1 MTVFHWV
8 MLLVVVQRV
17 AELALARRNTARLV
31 AEGASEYGRQ
41 HYPLFIILHASWLL
55 ALFWFIA
62 PDASPSWLLLVIFL
76 ILQLGRLWVI
86 FTLGKFWTT
95 RVISMRHA
103 PLVRRG
109 PYRFFRHPNY
119 LIVAGE
125 IAALPLA
132 FGAWN
137 IAIVFSILNAA
148 LLWHRIGIENDAL
161 EGRAH
166 AD

>member
-1 MTVFHWV
+1 MTEFYWV

-17 AELALARRNTARLV
+17 AELALARRNTARLL
-31 AEGASEYGRQ
+31 AEGGSEYGRR
-41 HYPLFIILHASWLL
+41 HYSLFVILHGGWLL

-62 PDASPSWLLLVIFL
+62 PDASPNWFLLALFL
-76 ILQLGRLWVI
+76 LLQLGRLWVI

-95 RVISMRHA
+95 RVISLRHA
-103 PLVRRG
+103 PLVRSG

-119 LIVAGE
+119 LIVVGE

-132 FGAWN
+132 FGSWK
-137 IAIVFSILNAA
+137 IAIVFSILNVA
-148 LLWHRIGIENDAL
+148 LLWHRIRIENDAL